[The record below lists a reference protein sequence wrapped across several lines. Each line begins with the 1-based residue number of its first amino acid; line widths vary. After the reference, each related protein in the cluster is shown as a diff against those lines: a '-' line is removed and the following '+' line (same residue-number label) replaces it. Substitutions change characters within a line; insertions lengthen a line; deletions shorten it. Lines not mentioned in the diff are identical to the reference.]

1 MGARRGGCA
10 QLKAEGG
17 GKDAGGSRGRAGRS
31 SWVIQRECHSRRSA
45 GNKIP
50 PSSWK
55 FWGWPQEPRGARRG
69 EQIANAGRVRAV
81 GKILAD
87 REFCPL
93 PSKFQEFNEMQKEF
107 SGIWNSLPTL

>member
-1 MGARRGGCA
+1 MGARRGGGCA

-45 GNKIP
+45 GNKIL

-55 FWGWPQEPRGARRG
+55 FWGGHRNPEALAGASRLPTQAEG
-69 EQIANAGRVRAV
+69 GAV
-81 GKILAD
+81 GKILAG

-93 PSKFQEFNEMQKEF
+93 PSTFQEFNETQQEF
-107 SGIWNSLPTL
+107 IGIWNS